1 MEVLIIICI
10 VLVGC
15 IIGLF
20 AWMGSAHYQAWE
32 EIQEEEKRKEVE
44 RIKKELRDK
53 NQHLVQK
60 VLA

>member
-53 NQHLVQK
+53 N
-60 VLA
+60 